1 MITGMWTIWG
11 TDPDTHQEIWYWHPP
26 IVPVEEDAEQLRADK
41 WVPVAPEQQH
51 TLFLTLL
58 GQLAEIRYL
67 KKDAD
72 DTVEAWVQQE
82 DMVYASTTPVV
93 LAFYLPEHLRG
104 ATASSSISPSVADI
118 ADVPSMPL
126 LVGDTLASVQFGE
139 VALVADPSAGGWHPY
154 RLQFLGEEGLA
165 IQQQMLREIT
175 QLEVDARTSRSHKRF
190 KTRLLKSYQV
200 AVRQERYL
208 KLHQLAQKLAELYW
222 KSYQGLSPRTSTTSL
237 IRTLPETPYV
247 VGKGTII
254 PAPQPVQAVLAAYS
268 NAQAGAEDW
277 DTIKSVPTFVYNKE
291 NGTTHVEFRPS
302 DPSTQLDNAT
312 IQSLWSQ
319 VRQLSDIDGDVLIAM
334 LAQAIAAPHDEKD
347 GVWITG
353 KLILDYRGISPIMKR
368 ENGKLRRAGHRQED
382 LADVAACMSRMSNT
396 WIRVEQWIEDD
407 REHSGRKS
415 RSKKESKT
423 YLYTR
428 ESRLINVTDIIRQH
442 ELQQINGKPPMEQ
455 PQNSIAIAWRYQVG
469 SWVEPFLQG
478 ANRQVAWLLQQVL
491 SYDPYHETWEKRLAR
506 YFTFHMRINSTKGG
520 VIIEREVGKI
530 IEELSLPVNQRD
542 PDRTRKRF
550 EKAMDRLQA
559 DLLVS
564 EWIYVSDNPP
574 LPKRKWL
581 PTWLQ
586 YRIRIAATSAL
597 QNHYLPEAN

>member
-1 MITGMWTIWG
+1 MWTIWG
-11 TDPDTHQEIWYWHPP
+11 TDPDTNQKIWYWHPP
-26 IVPVEEDAEQLRADK
+26 IVPTQEDAEQLEAEK
-41 WVPVAPEQQH
+41 WISIDPEQQH

-58 GQLAEIRYL
+58 GQLAEIKYVQN
-67 KKDAD
+67 DSD
-72 DTVEAWVQQE
+72 DSVEAWVQQE
-82 DMVYASTTPVV
+82 DLAYASSTPVV
-93 LAFYLPEHLRG
+93 LAFYLPEHLQSME
-104 ATASSSISPSVADI
+104 TSSPIPTQQEESGEL
-118 ADVPSMPL
+118 PSMPL

-139 VALVADPSAGGWHPY
+139 VALVADSTAGGWRPY
-154 RLQFLGEEGLA
+154 RLQQLGEEGLA

-190 KTRLLKSYQV
+190 KKRLLKSYQL

-208 KLHQLAQKLAELYW
+208 KLHQLTQKLAELYW
-222 KSYQGLSPRTSTTSL
+222 KSYQGLAPRPSTAL
-237 IRTLPETPYV
+237 PIRTLPETPYV

-268 NAQAGAEDW
+268 NAQAGAEGW
-277 DTIKSVPTFVYNKE
+277 NTVKSVPTFVYNKE

-368 ENGKLRRAGHRQED
+368 EEGKLRRAGHRQED
-382 LADVAACMSRMSNT
+382 LADVASCVSRMSNT

-407 REHSGRKS
+407 RERPGRRS
-415 RSKKESKT
+415 RTKKEPKT

-442 ELQQINGKPPMEQ
+442 ELQAGSGKSISEQ
-455 PQNSIAIAWRYQVG
+455 SPQNSIAIAWRYQVG

-506 YFTFHMRINSTKGG
+506 YFTFHMRINAAKGG
-520 VIIEREVGKI
+520 VTIEREVGKL
-530 IEELSLPVNQRD
+530 IEELTLPINQRD

-550 EKAMDRLQA
+550 EKAMDRLEA

-564 EWIYVSDNPP
+564 QWGYVQDNPP

-586 YRIRIAATSAL
+586 YRLWITAAPAL
-597 QNHYLPEAN
+597 PNQYLPEAN